1 MSFSAHRNLHTLA
14 PAGQKQGER
23 GATLVE
29 FGLFFLLFLMVAVGL
44 MELGCGVWTFTTVAH
59 AARAGARYAIT
70 HGKLNPIPVNG
81 TTIED
86 IVKANAVGLDP
97 TDINVNTKYEKY
109 DEVNGTWQTGAVYN
123 ERSNVVEVKVSYPFR
138 LVTGPLVLAQNTIQ
152 LSSTSRMTIGN

>member
-1 MSFSAHRNLHTLA
+1 
-14 PAGQKQGER
+14 
-23 GATLVE
+23 LVE
-29 FGLFFLLFLMVAVGL
+29 FGLFFVLFLTVSVAR
-44 MELGCGVWTFTTVAH
+44 MEMGRGVWSFTTVAP

-70 HGKLNPIPVNG
+70 HGKLNPIPANG

-97 TDINVNTKYEKY
+97 ADVTVNTQYQKY

-152 LSSTSRMTIGN
+152 LSSTSRMIVGN

>member
-1 MSFSAHRNLHTLA
+1 MNCSVSLYRRDLSLA
-14 PAGQKQGER
+14 RQGQGER

-29 FGLFFLLFLMVAVGL
+29 FGLFFLLFLMVSVGL
-44 MELGCGVWTFTTVAH
+44 MELGRGVWTFTTVAH

-70 HGKLNPIPVNG
+70 HGKLNPIPANG

-86 IVKANAVGLDP
+86 VVKANTVGLDP
-97 TDINVNTKYEKY
+97 ADVTVNTQYQKY

-152 LSSTSRMTIGN
+152 LSSTSRMIVGN

>member
-1 MSFSAHRNLHTLA
+1 MNFSTHRNLHTHA
-14 PAGQKQGER
+14 PAGQKRGER

-44 MELGCGVWTFTTVAH
+44 MELGRGVWTFTTVAH

-86 IVKANAVGLDP
+86 IVKANAVGRDP
-97 TDINVNTKYEKY
+97 TDVTVNTKYEKY
-109 DEVNGTWQTGAVYN
+109 DEVNSTWQTGAIYN
-123 ERSNVVEVKVSYPFR
+123 ERNNVVEVKVSYPFR

-152 LSSTSRMTIGN
+152 LSSTSRMIVGN